1 MVSKK
6 ILTNGFSLLEVMV
19 VIAIFIILFSSV
31 ATLTSDKTIREDLDA
46 QAQATVD
53 ILSRA
58 HGYAVASYY
67 GDHWS
72 IKLLN
77 NSADCDVTEIDCIIL
92 FKGTDYNKRN
102 EAYDQKLLFNTGV
115 YFDAPV
121 NDEFYFQKSSGWL
134 FDDGSP
140 LAEQAL
146 ILQTNLGSQKIVTT
160 TPTGLIYYGD

>member
-1 MVSKK
+1 MAKK
-6 ILTNGFSLLEVMV
+6 LLTTGFSLLEVMV

-58 HGYAVASYY
+58 HSYAVTSYY
-67 GDHWS
+67 GDHWG

-92 FKGTDYNKRN
+92 FKGTSYDTRN
-102 EAYDQKLLFNTGV
+102 DEYDQKLLFNTGV
-115 YFDAPV
+115 YFDEQV
-121 NDEFYFQKSSGWL
+121 NNEFYFQKSSGWL

-140 LAEQAL
+140 LAEKAL
-146 ILQTNLGSQKIVTT
+146 ILQTNLGSQKIVTS
-160 TPTGLIYYGD
+160 TPAGLIYYGD